1 MDSLFLLASFESAL
15 AQAMRYMSLLAYA
28 VAFILIIG
36 AGWAWRS
43 GRPDEAKA
51 TLLGAVVIAL
61 AAVIASALFSA
72 GGLPTVN
79 IGR

>member
-1 MDSLFLLASFESAL
+1 MNLLLLASFESAL
-15 AQAMRYMSLLAYA
+15 GQTMRYMSLLAYA
-28 VAFILIIG
+28 VAFILVIS

-51 TLLGAVVIAL
+51 TLLGAAVIAL
-61 AAVIASALFSA
+61 AGVIASALFSA

>member
-1 MDSLFLLASFESAL
+1 MPPFLLGSFESAL
-15 AQAMRYMSLLAYA
+15 SQAMRTMALLAYV
-28 VAFILIIG
+28 VAFILVIA

-43 GRPDEAKA
+43 GRPDEAKP